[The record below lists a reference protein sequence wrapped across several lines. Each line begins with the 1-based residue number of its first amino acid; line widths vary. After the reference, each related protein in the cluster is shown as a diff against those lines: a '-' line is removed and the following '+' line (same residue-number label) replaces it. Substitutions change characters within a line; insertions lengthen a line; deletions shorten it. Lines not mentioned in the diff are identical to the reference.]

1 MPRVHNGMQVYS
13 PAEYF
18 DVRTYGTSN
27 DQIIL
32 IEGVEPVL
40 YGRFPAGGKSW
51 NDVEQWVARSF
62 STPYSILNAT
72 NQNPNRHI
80 DYQRFFFVGD
90 TLCTQSIEVK
100 KTTGNCLAP
109 PTYLRS
115 SPAQLKAMFEHEHLS
130 ERNSQVLPSIYVVVS
145 YDYCH
150 NHKLWIFT
158 VWVIPCINS
167 KHFRCFDT
175 KGFHIENRPYP
186 VTNKLGLK

>member
-1 MPRVHNGMQVYS
+1 MFNLTGLRYDNRYKQNINYDNSSQLKIQQSWMPRVHNGMQVYS

-80 DYQRFFFVGD
+80 DYQRFFF
-90 TLCTQSIEVK
+90 TSILCVHNVSPTK
-100 KTTGNCLAP
+100 K
-109 PTYLRS
+109 
-115 SPAQLKAMFEHEHLS
+115 
-130 ERNSQVLPSIYVVVS
+130 
-145 YDYCH
+145 
-150 NHKLWIFT
+150 
-158 VWVIPCINS
+158 
-167 KHFRCFDT
+167 
-175 KGFHIENRPYP
+175 NRW
-186 VTNKLGLK
+186 